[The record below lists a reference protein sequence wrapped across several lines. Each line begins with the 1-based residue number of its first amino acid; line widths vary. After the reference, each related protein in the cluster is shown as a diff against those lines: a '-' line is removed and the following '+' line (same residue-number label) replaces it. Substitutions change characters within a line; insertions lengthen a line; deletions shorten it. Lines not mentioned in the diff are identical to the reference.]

1 MSQATAVCERPII
14 FSGPMVKAILDG
26 RKTQTRRVAKPP
38 AKAVFLP
45 NDYWRIDL
53 DEPGTAYLD
62 DESGRLRIACPYGQ
76 PGDRLWVRETWWSDR
91 REPGVAVYDATPEWG
106 KYRDATE
113 PIRSTHLD
121 DTLTTREEAR
131 AAMLPKFWSK
141 RPSIFM
147 PRWASRLTL
156 IVKAVKIERLHEI
169 STADCLAEGIRHAEP
184 PSPVNFYTDGAS
196 TVSSTPHGAFGG
208 LWCHLHGAESW
219 NDNPEVVAISFS
231 VHECNIDAMPVAEAA

>member
-1 MSQATAVCERPII
+1 
-14 FSGPMVKAILDG
+14 MVKAILDG

-156 IVKAVKIERLHEI
+156 
-169 STADCLAEGIRHAEP
+169 
-184 PSPVNFYTDGAS
+184 
-196 TVSSTPHGAFGG
+196 
-208 LWCHLHGAESW
+208 
-219 NDNPEVVAISFS
+219 EVVAVGVERLQEIS
-231 VHECNIDAMPVAEAA
+231 HEDAVAEGFGDHLREKTPDAPHGRTWGRLGFSQLWDFINGKRPGCSWDANPFVWVVSFRRLEACRP